1 MRYWPQGGLWRHR
14 DFLKLWS
21 AETISQVG
29 TQVSALAL
37 PLAAILV
44 LDASAFEVAV
54 LGAMQFLPFVVFAL
68 PAGVWVDR
76 LRRRPI
82 LVASDVGRAL
92 LLATVPLAHALDALT
107 MWQLYAVVFGVGVG
121 TVFFDVSYQSY
132 LPSLVAREQLV
143 DGNSK
148 LEVSRSGAFIAGP
161 ALAGVLVGAISA
173 PNAILVDAVSF
184 LGSAAFLFRIR
195 AHEEPPPV
203 SSAHPSLAR
212 ELRDGL
218 RYLLGHRYWRPLAA
232 SIAASNFFGQV
243 AFAVFL
249 VYAVRT
255 LELSPQLI
263 GLSLV
268 PVGVGGVAAAVLA
281 GRLSAQIG
289 VGPTLIGAALV
300 FGPATLV
307 LPLAPAS
314 QPVPFLVA
322 GFALL
327 GFGGITFNITGIS
340 LVQTLT
346 PERLLGRLNA
356 SRRFLVWGAIPL
368 GSLVGG
374 ALASTIGLRATLFV
388 GAAGSSVCFLPMLLS
403 PLRSLRDMPAE
414 QEADPFRVPLGATAP
429 VTGGLDA

>member
-1 MRYWPQGGLWRHR
+1 VKGWPQGGLWRHA

-21 AETISQVG
+21 AETISQIG
-29 TQVSALAL
+29 TQISQLAL

-44 LDASAFEVAV
+44 LDASAFEVAL
-54 LGAMQFLPFVVFAL
+54 LGTAQFLPFVLFAL

-82 LVASDVGRAL
+82 LVVSDVGRGL
-92 LLATVPLAHALDALT
+92 ILASVPLAHAFDALT

-148 LEVSRSGAFIAGP
+148 LEISRSGSFIAGP
-161 ALAGVLVGAISA
+161 ALAGVLVGAINA
-173 PNAILVDAVSF
+173 PNAILVDALSF
-184 LGSAAFLFRIR
+184 VASAAFLFRIR
-195 AHEEPPPV
+195 TVEEPPAPA
-203 SSAHPSLAR
+203 AHPSLAR
-212 ELRDGL
+212 ELWHGL

-232 SIAASNFFGQV
+232 SIAASNFFSQITFV
-243 AFAVFL
+243 VFL

-255 LELSPQLI
+255 LDLSPQLI

-268 PVGVGGVAAAVLA
+268 PVGVGGLAAALVS
-281 GRLSAQIG
+281 GRLSRRLG

-300 FGPATLV
+300 FGPATLAF
-307 LPLAPAS
+307 PLAPVS
-314 QPVPFLVA
+314 YPVPFLAA

-346 PERLLGRLNA
+346 PERLLGRVNA
-356 SRRFLVWGAIPL
+356 TRRFLVWGAIPL

-374 ALASTIGLRATLFV
+374 ALASTIGLRPTLFV
-388 GAAGSSVCFLPMLLS
+388 GAAGSCLCFLPMFLS
-403 PLRSLRDMPAE
+403 PLRSLREMPAE
-414 QEADPFRVPLGATAP
+414 QEVEPFDAP
-429 VTGGLDA
+429 RAAALPAGVNFDA